1 MHLNSD
7 SEHFFIFRYFYFS
20 FKSSLL
26 QLMFNSLAVEKSS
39 PSNNVT
45 DCVSDKSKCN
55 ISRVS
60 GNVETCESFTS
71 SHNKIEQ
78 RYKEIDKNLKLGTIV
93 IQSSACKS
101 KILFAVCKL
110 GLYQQ
115 FYRSVELLV

>member
-1 MHLNSD
+1 
-7 SEHFFIFRYFYFS
+7 
-20 FKSSLL
+20 
-26 QLMFNSLAVEKSS
+26 MFNPLAVEKSS

-45 DCVSDKSKCN
+45 DRVSDKSKCN

-101 KILFAVCKL
+101 KILFAK
-110 GLYQQ
+110 
-115 FYRSVELLV
+115 SVN